1 MTFPVEPRSG
11 ETDARGLFPVQDPD
25 VRSKVLPLF
34 SFDPDGTERRPV
46 GHGTAFRIDPWS
58 RCLSAYHV
66 LEDLFALDAS
76 GSGPALRPDRRL
88 AALETEGLGFGR
100 AAVPA
105 GAWRPLSGSFALCA
119 VETVSFQAPRL
130 RNLTELVVL
139 RIKSGREGG
148 TPYWPLDLRR
158 WRPAIGERVLAL
170 GYADLDHVDGEPE
183 AGDDERPI
191 SQYLYGAIGQITD
204 FEPADGARGRPWPV
218 FRVAADWP
226 GGMSGGPVFN
236 EAGHVVGVVSSG
248 IAGAVGTAT
257 YFWGWN
263 MPERIIGSIDP
274 DNPGRFLCHGVFNQ
288 QGDLALAT
296 QDAEVARSFAEE
308 RGFSDMSVVSVDPTQ
323 DGWVRVERRW

>member
-11 ETDARGLFPVQDPD
+11 DTDARGLFPAQDPD

-34 SFDPDGTERRPV
+34 SFDPDDTEWRPV
-46 GHGTAFRIDPWS
+46 GHGTAFRIDASS

-88 AALETEGLGFGR
+88 AALEIEGLGFRR
-100 AAVPA
+100 APVPT

-119 VETVSFQAPRL
+119 VATVPFQAPQL

-139 RIKSGREGG
+139 RIKSGREGS

-170 GYADLDHVDGEPE
+170 GYADLDHVDG
-183 AGDDERPI
+183 
-191 SQYLYGAIGQITD
+191 
-204 FEPADGARGRPWPV
+204 ARGRPWPV

-236 EAGHVVGVVSSG
+236 EADHVVGVVSSG
-248 IAGAVGTAT
+248 IAGGVGTAT
-257 YFWGWN
+257 YFSGWN
-263 MPERIIGSIDP
+263 MPERIMGSIDP
-274 DNPGRFLCHGVFNQ
+274 DNPGRLLCHGVYNEE
-288 QGDLALAT
+288 GDLALAT
-296 QDAEVARSFAEE
+296 QDAKAAGRFAEE
-308 RGFSDMSVVSVDPTQ
+308 RGYSDMSVVSVDPTQ